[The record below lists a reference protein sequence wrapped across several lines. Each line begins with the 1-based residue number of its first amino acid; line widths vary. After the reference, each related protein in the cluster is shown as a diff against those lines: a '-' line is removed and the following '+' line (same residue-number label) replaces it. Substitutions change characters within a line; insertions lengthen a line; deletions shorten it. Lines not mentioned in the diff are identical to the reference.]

1 MFNINEVKKFI
12 SCGIQTNQIEEQNV
26 FDNRLIYSLNKNNS
40 VKLNSPRYLYKV
52 KNYKLIKKTNFN
64 REYNIKRNNKFEDIF
79 FDNFT
84 KTTGKKIKQKKL
96 IIPKIVKKEN
106 KFPKNN
112 SFIRKTHFQ
121 RYKNTIVNN
130 NDNQIINQK
139 NKSIKPLEKFSTKNN
154 GIFINISLK
163 NNLSIINDLNKERIF
178 KGNNHIRIMKK
189 NKSYSYKKSI
199 FSRNNNHRRN

>member
-26 FDNRLIYSLNKNNS
+26 FDNRLIYSLN
-40 VKLNSPRYLYKV
+40 
-52 KNYKLIKKTNFN
+52 
-64 REYNIKRNNKFEDIF
+64 
-79 FDNFT
+79 
-84 KTTGKKIKQKKL
+84 
-96 IIPKIVKKEN
+96 
-106 KFPKNN
+106 KNN

-139 NKSIKPLEKFSTKNN
+139 NKSIKPLEKFLTKNN